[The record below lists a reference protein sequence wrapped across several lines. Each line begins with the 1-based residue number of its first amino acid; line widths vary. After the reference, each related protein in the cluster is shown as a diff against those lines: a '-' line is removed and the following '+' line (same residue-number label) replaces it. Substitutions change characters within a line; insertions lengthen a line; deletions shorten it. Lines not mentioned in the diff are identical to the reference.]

1 MVLWYLCKKG
11 KAGCPKCKSLDED
24 YIKQS
29 IVGMIKNL
37 IDDNEALFYLSDDSL
52 DKLLKDSKKKE
63 TQIKKQRLSYYS
75 NYNKKMKM
83 RSKLTD
89 LLLEEKLSDEDYNE
103 KREALT
109 KELEQIQEK
118 IDSLNAELITKLTPL
133 QIKNNLLLIS
143 KKEKPKA
150 SIKICLDY

>member
-1 MVLWYLCKKG
+1 
-11 KAGCPKCKSLDED
+11 
-24 YIKQS
+24 
-29 IVGMIKNL
+29 MIKNL

-63 TQIKKQRLSYYS
+63 TQIKKQLSSYYS

-118 IDSLNAELITKLTPL
+118 IDSLNAE
-133 QIKNNLLLIS
+133 IKNEADTFAN
-143 KKEKPKA
+143 KK
-150 SIKICLDY
+150 